1 MAITKE
7 TILSQVECVKMDTW
21 KVLQVRTQVRV
32 SEDGTEIAN
41 TTHRTTLYPNA
52 TSASLAEQP
61 TDVQTI
67 ANALWTDSHKASYR
81 SHVSSSSSI

>member
-32 SEDGTEIAN
+32 IEDGAEIAN
-41 TTHRTTLYPNA
+41 TTHRTTL
-52 TSASLAEQP
+52 
-61 TDVQTI
+61 
-67 ANALWTDSHKASYR
+67 
-81 SHVSSSSSI
+81 